1 MLVPIRISSWLFQSR
16 RLNSVL
22 PAVEFVLPATEI
34 ALPATE
40 IVLPAIDMAF
50 LLTLLQAGIGRHC
63 VVSNFDAV
71 VQRPHTRHRD
81 I

>member
-1 MLVPIRISSWLFQSR
+1 LFQSR
-16 RLNSVL
+16 RLDSVL
-22 PAVEFVLPATEI
+22 PAVEFVLHATEIVLPATEI